1 MTVVNEFYWL
11 YGSFVL
17 YGFAAVLAI
26 FAAFQANRSYR
37 AALAVVTLAL
47 LCHGAAILL
56 RWDRLGHGPYVDL
69 FEILSSNIWSL
80 HLAVLVAALLL
91 PPVRASLAVSLPLLQ
106 VLVLWLLVVPVNDGV
121 APVTYDTVWLMV
133 HVWLGKVFLGCFVV
147 AVGISLVILARGLGN
162 AKAFRAMPDSR
173 ALDELVYRLVLIA
186 FLFESLMLV
195 AGAIWAQD
203 AWGRYWAWDPLE
215 TWAFVTWLG
224 VIAYL
229 HLRFLRCPAPVVGAL
244 LVLGIFVIAFST
256 FFGMPFISTAPHKG
270 AI

>member
-1 MTVVNEFYWL
+1 MAGEFLWL
-11 YGSFVL
+11 YAGLAL
-17 YGFAAVLAI
+17 YGAAAAWAVFLALRDKR
-26 FAAFQANRSYR
+26 AFWGPLGLVAM
-37 AALAVVTLAL
+37 AL

-56 RWDRLGHGPYVDL
+56 RWARLDHGPYVDL

-80 HLAVLVAALLL
+80 HLALLL
-91 PPVRASLAVSLPLLQ
+91 SALMLPPIRASLAVSLPLLQ
-106 VLVLWLLVVPVNDGV
+106 VLVLWLLVVPAQDSA
-121 APVTYDTVWLMV
+121 APVTYDTVWLAV
-133 HVWLGKVFLGCFVV
+133 HVWLGKAFLGCIVV
-147 AVGISLVILARGLGN
+147 AVGISLVVLFRGLRH
-162 AKAFRAMPDSR
+162 AKAFQAMPDSF
-173 ALDELVYRLVLIA
+173 ALDELIYRLVLIA

-224 VIAYL
+224 VIGYL
-229 HLRFLRCPAPVVGAL
+229 HLRFLRRPAPVVGAL

-256 FFGMPFISTAPHKG
+256 FFGMPFISTSPHKG